1 MFDIVHFK
9 QINDTYGHS
18 VGDDA
23 LRIVAELCRARW
35 RQYDIVARIGGEEFA
50 VMAQVDTAA
59 QAYALAERMREAIA
73 EARVPTGEDAG
84 HRMTASFGVAVA
96 SMADAP
102 DLEALLKRADHRLY
116 AAKQSGR
123 NRVLA
128 DGTTEAPAAGAPRR
142 QA

>member
-1 MFDIVHFK
+1 M
-9 QINDTYGHS
+9 
-18 VGDDA
+18 
-23 LRIVAELCRARW
+23 
-35 RQYDIVARIGGEEFA
+35 
-50 VMAQVDTAA
+50 
-59 QAYALAERMREAIA
+59 
-73 EARVPTGEDAG
+73 PTGEDAG